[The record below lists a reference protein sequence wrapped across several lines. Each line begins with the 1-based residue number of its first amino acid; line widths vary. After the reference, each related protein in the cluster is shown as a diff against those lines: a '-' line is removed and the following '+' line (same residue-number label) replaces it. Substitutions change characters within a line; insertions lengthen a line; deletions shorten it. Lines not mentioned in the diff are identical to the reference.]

1 MRLRTIKHIIQ
12 EILPELEVLAG
23 KRNSSPPTYQLN
35 NPEDLKNA
43 ILEIEDLGLMPDM
56 LTELQNQSFY
66 SFNGANLIIQQQ
78 EFNIL
83 NKNIPQLKAILEGTA
98 ESIEMAQNHEID
110 SSLIVSIK
118 IPDIADFQELEK
130 VSSKLTKIFSQ
141 TLLTDEIEGGFKIIG
156 FDSGSNWIDI
166 LATSTAIVQTIGG
179 LAWSGAVV
187 FKKLQEGLLVQQKV
201 REMKISNNAIEEVVE
216 KSKEGVNEIA
226 EKEAQFI
233 YNKYFSGKD
242 PEQIARIK
250 MALKEI
256 ADLYNQGGTIKPSLE
271 ASEEVEEEFP
281 NMSELPSIESKVKQ
295 IEAKKKK

>member
-1 MRLRTIKHIIQ
+1 MRLRTIKHRIE
-12 EILPELEVLAG
+12 EILPELEVNAT
-23 KRNSSPPTYQLN
+23 KRNSSPPTFQLT
-35 NPEDLKNA
+35 NPEDLKYA
-43 ILEIEDLGLMPDM
+43 VAEIEELGLVPN
-56 LTELQNQSFY
+56 LLSELQNQSFY
-66 SFNGANLIIQQQ
+66 SFNGDNLIIQQQ
-78 EFNIL
+78 EYNIL
-83 NKNIPQLKAILEGTA
+83 NKSIPQLKIILESTA
-98 ESIEMAQNHEID
+98 ESIENAQNHEID
-110 SSLIVSIK
+110 SELVISIR
-118 IPDIADFQELEK
+118 IPEISDFEELEK
-130 VSSKLTKIFSQ
+130 ISSKLTKIFSQ
-141 TLLTDEIEGGFKIIG
+141 TLLSDEIEGGFKIIG

-233 YNKYFSGKD
+233 YDKYFSGKD

-256 ADLYNQGGTIKPSLE
+256 ADLYNKGGTIKPSLE
-271 ASEEVEEEFP
+271 ASEEIAEEFP
-281 NMSELPSIESKVKQ
+281 NVSELPSIESKVKK
-295 IEAKKKK
+295 IEQTKKK

>member
-23 KRNSSPPTYQLN
+23 KRNSSPPTYQMN

-166 LATSTAIVQTIGG
+166 LATSTAIVQN
-179 LAWSGAVV
+179 L
-187 FKKLQEGLLVQQKV
+187 
-201 REMKISNNAIEEVVE
+201 
-216 KSKEGVNEIA
+216 
-226 EKEAQFI
+226 
-233 YNKYFSGKD
+233 
-242 PEQIARIK
+242 
-250 MALKEI
+250 
-256 ADLYNQGGTIKPSLE
+256 
-271 ASEEVEEEFP
+271 
-281 NMSELPSIESKVKQ
+281 
-295 IEAKKKK
+295 

>member
-1 MRLRTIKHIIQ
+1 MRLRTIKYRIE
-12 EILPELEVLAG
+12 EILPELEVIAS
-23 KRNSSPPTYQLN
+23 KRNSSPPTFQLT
-35 NPEDLKNA
+35 NPENLKNA
-43 ILEIEDLGLMPDM
+43 VLEIEELELVPDL

-66 SFNGANLIIQQQ
+66 SFNGESLIIQQQ
-78 EFNIL
+78 EYNIL
-83 NKNIPQLKAILEGTA
+83 NKTIPQLKLILEATA
-98 ESIEMAQNHEID
+98 DSIEKAQNHEID
-110 SSLIVSIK
+110 SSLIISIR
-118 IPDIADFQELEK
+118 IPEILDFEELEK

-141 TLLTDEIEGGFKIIG
+141 TLLTNEIEGGFKIIG

-216 KSKEGVNEIA
+216 KSKESVNEVA

-271 ASEEVEEEFP
+271 ASEEVAEEFP
-281 NMSELPSIESKVKQ
+281 NISELLSIESKVKQ
-295 IEAKKKK
+295 IEQKKKK

>member
-1 MRLRTIKHIIQ
+1 MRLRTIKYRIE
-12 EILPELEVLAG
+12 EILPELEVIAN
-23 KRNSSPPTYQLN
+23 KRNSSPPTFQLT

-43 ILEIEDLGLMPDM
+43 VLEIEELELVPDLLN
-56 LTELQNQSFY
+56 ELQNQSFY
-66 SFNGANLIIQQQ
+66 SFNGENLIIQQQ
-78 EFNIL
+78 EYKIL
-83 NKNIPQLKAILEGTA
+83 NRTIPQLKLILEATA
-98 ESIEMAQNHEID
+98 DSIEKAQNHEID
-110 SSLIVSIK
+110 STLIISIR
-118 IPDIADFQELEK
+118 IPEISDFEELEK

-141 TLLTDEIEGGFKIIG
+141 TLLTNEVEGGFKIIG

-216 KSKEGVNEIA
+216 KSKDGVNEVA

-256 ADLYNQGGTIKPSLE
+256 AELYNQGGTIKPSLE
-271 ASEEVEEEFP
+271 ASEDVTEEFP
-281 NMSELPSIESKVKQ
+281 NISELPTIESKVKK
-295 IEAKKKK
+295 IEQKKKK

>member
-1 MRLRTIKHIIQ
+1 MRLRTIKYKIE
-12 EILPELEVLAG
+12 EILPELEVNAS
-23 KRNSSPPTYQLN
+23 KRNSSPPTFQLT
-35 NPEDLKNA
+35 NPEYLKNA
-43 ILEIEDLGLMPDM
+43 VLEIEELDLLPE
-56 LTELQNQSFY
+56 LLVELQKQSFY
-66 SFNGANLIIQQQ
+66 SFNGESLVIQQA
-78 EFNIL
+78 EYNVL
-83 NKNIPQLKAILEGTA
+83 NKSIPQLKTILEATA
-98 ESIEMAQNHEID
+98 NSIEKAQNHEID
-110 SSLIVSIK
+110 NTLNISIR
-118 IPDIADFQELEK
+118 IPEISDFEELEK

-226 EKEAQFI
+226 EKEAQYI
-233 YNKYFSGKD
+233 YNKFFSGKD

-256 ADLYNQGGTIKPSLE
+256 ADLYKQGGTIKPSIE
-271 ASEEVEEEFP
+271 ASAEVTEEFP
-281 NMSELPSIESKVKQ
+281 NITELQSIESKVKQ
-295 IEAKKKK
+295 IEQKKKK

>member
-23 KRNSSPPTYQLN
+23 KRNSSPPTYQMN

>member
-1 MRLRTIKHIIQ
+1 MRLRTIKHRIE
-12 EILPELEVLAG
+12 EILPELEVNAI
-23 KRNSSPPTYQLN
+23 KRNSSPNTFQLVK
-35 NPEDLKNA
+35 PEDLKYAVN
-43 ILEIEDLGLMPDM
+43 EIEDLGLVPD
-56 LTELQNQSFY
+56 LLNELQKLSFY
-66 SFNGANLIIQQQ
+66 NYNGDSLIIQQQ
-78 EFNIL
+78 EYNIL
-83 NKNIPQLKAILEGTA
+83 NKTIPQLKIILEATA
-98 ESIEMAQNHEID
+98 ESIENAQNYKLDSELVISIRIPEIY
-110 SSLIVSIK
+110 
-118 IPDIADFQELEK
+118 DFEELEK

-166 LATSTAIVQTIGG
+166 LATSTAIVETIGG

-226 EKEAQFI
+226 EKEAKFI

-250 MALKEI
+250 MALKET
-256 ADLYNQGGTIKPSLE
+256 ADLYNKGGAIKPSLE
-271 ASEEVEEEFP
+271 ASEEIAEEFP
-281 NMSELPSIESKVKQ
+281 NMTELPNIESKVKK
-295 IEAKKKK
+295 IEQNKKK

>member
-1 MRLRTIKHIIQ
+1 MRLRTIKHIIE
-12 EILPELEVLAG
+12 EILPELEAITT
-23 KRNSSPPTYQLN
+23 KRNSSPPTFQLT

-43 ILEIEDLGLMPDM
+43 VLEIEELELLPDLLA
-56 LTELQNQSFY
+56 EIQNQSFY
-66 SFNGANLIIQQQ
+66 SFNGENLIISQQ
-78 EFNIL
+78 EYKIL
-83 NKNIPQLKAILEGTA
+83 NRVIPQIKNVLEVTA
-98 ESIEMAQNHEID
+98 ESIEKAQNYEND
-110 SSLIVSIK
+110 STLIISIK
-118 IPDIADFQELEK
+118 IPEISDFEELEK

-141 TLLTDEIEGGFKIIG
+141 TLLTEEIEGGFKIIG

-187 FKKLQEGLLVQQKV
+187 FKKLQEGLLVQQKI

-216 KSKEGVNEIA
+216 KSKEGVNEVA

-256 ADLYNQGGTIKPSLE
+256 ADLYNKGGTIKPSLE
-271 ASEEVEEEFP
+271 VSEEIAEEFP
-281 NMSELPSIESKVKQ
+281 DILELANIQSKIKQ
-295 IEAKKKK
+295 IEQKKKK

>member
-1 MRLRTIKHIIQ
+1 MRLRTIKHRIE
-12 EILPELEVLAG
+12 EILPELEVNAT
-23 KRNSSPPTYQLN
+23 KRNSSPPTFQLT
-35 NPEDLKNA
+35 NPEDLKYA
-43 ILEIEDLGLMPDM
+43 VAEIEELGLVPD
-56 LTELQNQSFY
+56 LLSELQNQSFY
-66 SFNGANLIIQQQ
+66 SFNGDNLIIQQQ
-78 EFNIL
+78 EYNIL
-83 NKNIPQLKAILEGTA
+83 NKNIPQLKIILESTA
-98 ESIEMAQNHEID
+98 ESIENAQNHEID
-110 SSLIVSIK
+110 SELVISIR
-118 IPDIADFQELEK
+118 IPEISDFEELEK
-130 VSSKLTKIFSQ
+130 ISSKLTKIFSQ
-141 TLLTDEIEGGFKIIG
+141 TLLSDEIEGGFKIIG

-256 ADLYNQGGTIKPSLE
+256 ADLYNKGGTIKPSLE
-271 ASEEVEEEFP
+271 ASEEIAEEFP
-281 NMSELPSIESKVKQ
+281 NISELPSIESKVKK
-295 IEAKKKK
+295 IEQTKKK

>member
-1 MRLRTIKHIIQ
+1 
-12 EILPELEVLAG
+12 
-23 KRNSSPPTYQLN
+23 
-35 NPEDLKNA
+35 
-43 ILEIEDLGLMPDM
+43 
-56 LTELQNQSFY
+56 
-66 SFNGANLIIQQQ
+66 
-78 EFNIL
+78 
-83 NKNIPQLKAILEGTA
+83 
-98 ESIEMAQNHEID
+98 
-110 SSLIVSIK
+110 
-118 IPDIADFQELEK
+118 
-130 VSSKLTKIFSQ
+130 
-141 TLLTDEIEGGFKIIG
+141 
-156 FDSGSNWIDI
+156 
-166 LATSTAIVQTIGG
+166 
-179 LAWSGAVV
+179 
-187 FKKLQEGLLVQQKV
+187 
-201 REMKISNNAIEEVVE
+201 MKISNNAIEEVVE

>member
-1 MRLRTIKHIIQ
+1 MRLRTIKYKIE
-12 EILPELEVLAG
+12 EILPELEVNAS
-23 KRNSSPPTYQLN
+23 KRNSSPPTFQLT
-35 NPEDLKNA
+35 NPEYLKNA
-43 ILEIEDLGLMPDM
+43 VLEIEELDLLHE
-56 LTELQNQSFY
+56 LLVELQKQSFY
-66 SFNGANLIIQQQ
+66 SFNGESLVIQQA
-78 EFNIL
+78 EYNVL
-83 NKNIPQLKAILEGTA
+83 NKSIPQLKTILEATA
-98 ESIEMAQNHEID
+98 NSIEKAQNHEID
-110 SSLIVSIK
+110 NTLNISIR
-118 IPDIADFQELEK
+118 IPEISDFEELEK

-226 EKEAQFI
+226 EKEAQYI
-233 YNKYFSGKD
+233 YNKFFSGKD

-256 ADLYNQGGTIKPSLE
+256 ADLYKQGGTIKPSIE
-271 ASEEVEEEFP
+271 ASAEVTEEFP
-281 NMSELPSIESKVKQ
+281 NITELQSIESKVKQ
-295 IEAKKKK
+295 IEQKKKK

>member
-141 TLLTDEIEGGFKIIG
+141 TLLTDEIEGGFQIIG

>member
-1 MRLRTIKHIIQ
+1 MRLRTIKHKIE
-12 EILPELEVLAG
+12 EILPELEVIAT
-23 KRNSSPPTYQLN
+23 KRNSSPPTFQLT
-35 NPEDLKNA
+35 NPEDLKYA
-43 ILEIEDLGLMPDM
+43 ILEIEELEIVSDLLS
-56 LTELQNQSFY
+56 ELQDQSFY
-66 SFNGANLIIQQQ
+66 SFNGESLIIHQP
-78 EFNIL
+78 EYNIL
-83 NKNIPQLKAILEGTA
+83 NKTIPQLKIILEATA
-98 ESIEMAQNHEID
+98 ESIEKAQNHEID
-110 SSLIVSIK
+110 STLVISIR
-118 IPDIADFQELEK
+118 IPEILDFEELEK

-141 TLLTDEIEGGFKIIG
+141 TLLSDEIEGGFKIIG

-256 ADLYNQGGTIKPSLE
+256 ADLYNKGGTIMPSLE
-271 ASEEVEEEFP
+271 ASEEVAEEFP
-281 NMSELPSIESKVKQ
+281 DISELPSIESKVKK
-295 IEAKKKK
+295 IEQKKKK